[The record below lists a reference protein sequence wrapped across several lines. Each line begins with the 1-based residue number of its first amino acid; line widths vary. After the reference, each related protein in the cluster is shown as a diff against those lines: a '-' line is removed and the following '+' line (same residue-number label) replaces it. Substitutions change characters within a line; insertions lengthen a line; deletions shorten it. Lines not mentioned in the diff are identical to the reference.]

1 MTMTACKTFAALL
14 TATSI
19 LAAPLGAL
27 AAPDAW
33 AGDGGVTPFYTW
45 TGALPAKPGVMLRT
59 EPLEPSASLVGAG
72 RGERILYSSVDWRD
86 PKRVTTVSG
95 ALFLPKGAPPKGGWP
110 LIAWAHGTTGVA
122 DVCAPSFMPRS
133 ARDQDYLSA
142 WLDAGY
148 AIVATDYEGLG
159 TPGPHPYL
167 QSKSE
172 GQAVL
177 DSARAALAA
186 YPKFLRNS
194 IVTMGQSQGSGAAIA
209 AAYLAPTYA
218 PDLKIKG
225 TVATG
230 IVAHTNALNG
240 AKQEPI
246 PSLYTDRDAYGNTAY
261 EILYFL
267 GTVRSMDP
275 AGIRAE
281 DYISPAGWPMLEK
294 AQSTCMG
301 GLRAYAD
308 QIRLPVSQLYKQPI
322 DALEARADVLSDFP
336 DVRIRTPIF
345 VGTGLADSDAQTVS
359 QYNFVSA
366 MCAAG
371 DIVEWRYYPHATHGG
386 AVMRSRAHSPTFVET
401 VLRDRPVKN
410 LCPILVP
417 PGPLQ
422 TPEG

>member
-1 MTMTACKTFAALL
+1 MTACKTFLSLL

-19 LAAPLGAL
+19 LAAPLSAL
-27 AAPDAW
+27 ASPDRW

-45 TGALPAKPGVMLRT
+45 TSPIPDKPGVMLRT
-59 EPLEPSASLVGAG
+59 EPVAATVSLDGAG
-72 RGERILYSSVDWRD
+72 RSERILYSSVDWLD
-86 PKRVTTVSG
+86 AKRPTTVSG
-95 ALFLPKGAPPKGGWP
+95 SVFFPKGAAPKGGWP
-110 LIAWAHGTTGVA
+110 IIAWAHGTTGVA

-133 ARDQDYLSA
+133 ERDQDYLSA
-142 WLDAGY
+142 WLEAGY

-167 QSKSE
+167 QYKSQ

-186 YPKFLRNS
+186 YPKLLKNS

-225 TVATG
+225 AVATG
-230 IVAHTNALNG
+230 VVAHTANLNG
-240 AKQEPI
+240 AKQEPL
-246 PSLYTDRDAYGNTAY
+246 PALYTERDAYGNTAY

-267 GTVRSMDP
+267 GTVRSIDP
-275 AGIRAE
+275 VGIKAE
-281 DYISPAGWPMLEK
+281 DYISPAGWPILEK

-308 QIRLPVSQLYKQPI
+308 QIKLRVDKLYKQPI
-322 DALEARADVLSDFP
+322 DALEARANALMDFP
-336 DVRIRTPIF
+336 DVKIPTPVF

-371 DIVEWRYYPHATHGG
+371 DVVEWRYYPHATHGS
-386 AVMRSRAHSPTFVET
+386 AVMRSRADSPAFVDA
-401 VLRDRPVKN
+401 VLKDRPVKN
-410 LCPILVP
+410 LCPALVP

-422 TPEG
+422 SPKG